1 MPMSRFDS
9 QEWHNDIIYTFKV
22 LSRSGKKSTA
32 TWINVSYKLCVELT
46 LSELLFT
53 VLFGD
58 LHLEYRKLTDVGGE
72 SG

>member
-1 MPMSRFDS
+1 MSRFDS
-9 QEWHNDIIYTFKV
+9 QEWHMMIICTQSTES
-22 LSRSGKKSTA
+22 LWTKSTA

-58 LHLEYRKLTDVGGE
+58 LHLEDRKLTDVGGE